1 MAKTNETQP
10 SVLPAVKGGVTPYL
24 TVDGAMKAADFYQ
37 RAFGAELAAAHPVDD
52 QGRTMHV
59 HLYINGSSVML
70 SDAYPEH
77 GHPLQKPQAFNL
89 TLQVDDIDAWWRRA
103 IAAGAIAVMPV
114 AEMFWGDRYG
124 QLRDPFG
131 ILWAMNEPKHRPGR

>member
-1 MAKTNETQP
+1 MSITEETK
-10 SVLPAVKGGVTPYL
+10 PAAAVEVKGGVVAYL
-24 TVDGAMKAADFYQ
+24 QVDGAMKAADFYK
-37 RAFGAELAAAHPVDD
+37 RAFGAELAAAYPMDD

-77 GHPLQKPQAFNL
+77 GHPLEKPQAFSL
-89 TLQVDDIDAWWRRA
+89 MLPVDNIDAWWKRA
-103 IAAGAIAVMPV
+103 IDAGATAVMPV

-131 ILWAMNEPKHRPGR
+131 ILWAMNEHRA